1 MKKMDIDKFWHRT
14 EDVFNL
20 YHDRYRRAVLTDE
33 EQQKDVASFISDMDS
48 LAAEWIADRVRRMQ

>member
-1 MKKMDIDKFWHRT
+1 MDIDKFWHRT